1 MLQDNPLDLQ
11 YYWGKIGTFNHE
23 NSFKGVKFSKDGNFV
38 VTIGED
44 NSNRYITV
52 FNSSSGNILAKAYR
66 VKAPYPYDNTQL
78 HMIFSNSF

>member
-1 MLQDNPLDLQ
+1 MLKDDPPDLK
-11 YYWGKIGTFNHE
+11 YLWGKIGSSNLE

-38 VTIGED
+38 VAIGED

-52 FNSSSGNILAKAYR
+52 FNSSSGNILAKVYR